1 MRVALYG
8 LPCAGKSYILDR
20 IDFLEVVRGS
30 EMLRK
35 LNPDFQNL
43 KDKEKEDLRKELTII
58 LKKRD
63 NFIVDGHYSFGDKI
77 AFTKEDGELYDT
89 FLYLYISPE
98 IIRRR
103 MELSDKNKKYL
114 RYDSELW
121 QKKEIEALR
130 KYCHQ
135 QDKDFFVLDNPPDN
149 FFENIL
155 PLVEFIK
162 AIKNG
167 FSPKNFARR
176 CAKEILKVAKSDTI
190 TLMDGDKTFT
200 KVDSSHEIFS
210 YNTKIYDGNFYT
222 GFQSFRQ
229 EKEFCEMG
237 LGRGEDRNCQGG
249 DKQENSQEFLGQS
262 IQDAALSLSL
272 NLQVTSHITPDTF
285 ILTSGHGL
293 VWEALANKLGV
304 KAYYGFEMCAE
315 TKFFITKILQE
326 AGKKVIAYGD
336 SLNDYYMLK
345 QADAAFLIAKEDG
358 KLSRS
363 LADKDLGGINIVR
376 A

>member
-43 KDKEKEDLRKELTII
+43 KDEEKEDLRKELTKI

-77 AFTKEDGELYDT
+77 VFTKEDGELYDT

-98 IIRRR
+98 IIRKR
-103 MELSDKNKKYL
+103 MKLSDKNKKYL
-114 RYDSELW
+114 RFNIESW
-121 QKKEIEALR
+121 QKKEVEALR

-135 QDKDFFVLDNPPDN
+135 HDKDFFVLDNPPDN

-176 CAKEILKVAKSDTI
+176 CAKEILEVAKSDTI
-190 TLMDGDKTFT
+190 TLMDGDKTVT
-200 KVDSSHEIFS
+200 KKDSSHEIFS
-210 YNTKIYDGNFYT
+210 YNTRIYDGNFYT

-229 EKEFCEMG
+229 EKEFCKMG
-237 LGRGEDRNCQGG
+237 LGRGEEGPALEGTDLGG
-249 DKQENSQEFLGQS
+249 TGLEGETIKT
-262 IQDAALSLSL
+262 AVLSLPL
-272 NLQVTSHITPDTF
+272 NKQVTSHITPDTF

-304 KAYYGFEMCAE
+304 KAYYGFKMCAE

-345 QADAAFLIAKEDG
+345 QADDAFLIAKENG

-363 LADKDLGGINIVR
+363 LGDKDLGGINIVR